1 MALVTQPQMLYI
13 THVPTGDVVFFPA
26 YLEMFSDAYTSH
38 WNAEDVYGRMDPIA
52 TFINTRRAISLAW
65 NVPAESYDNAKENML
80 KLNKLMSFL
89 YPLYDEE
96 SDGATAI
103 NQAPLMRIQFG
114 NLIRNSKT
122 GGGLLG
128 YMNGF
133 TFDPA
138 LEFGMFHNEPRGATQ
153 ASIKGVDYEYYP
165 KTFRLNTEFN
175 VLHEHALGFKRA
187 DATGKSFSF
196 RDKSVTD
203 TNYPYAVADPSA
215 PNPALSVG
223 LLGAEGR
230 ATAAAAAN
238 IDPNPGGDPEAISK
252 ALASK
257 SLNGGDK

>member
-1 MALVTQPQMLYI
+1 MAVTQQFKMLYI

-52 TFINTRRAISLAW
+52 TFINTRRALSLAW
-65 NVPAESYDNAKENML
+65 NVPAESYDEAKSNMV

-114 NLIRNSKT
+114 NLIRNAAT

-138 LEFGMFHNEPRGATQ
+138 LEFGMFHNEPKGILKSAI
-153 ASIKGVDYEYYP
+153 ASVDYEYYP

-187 DATGKSFSF
+187 DSTGKSFSF
-196 RDKSVTD
+196 RDKKITEQS
-203 TNYPYAVADPSA
+203 YPYGVDDP
-215 PNPALSVG
+215 NVQDPALSVG
-223 LLGAEGR
+223 LLAPELR
-230 ATAAAAAN
+230 STAL
-238 IDPNPGGDPEAISK
+238 ITGQEVGDPESINK
-252 ALASK
+252 ALASDA
-257 SLNGGDK
+257 LNKGKK

>member
-1 MALVTQPQMLYI
+1 MAVTQQFQMLYI

-52 TFINTRRAISLAW
+52 TFINTRRALSLAW
-65 NVPAESYDNAKENML
+65 NVPAESYDEAKSNMV

-114 NLIRNSKT
+114 NLIRNAAT

-138 LEFGMFHNEPRGATQ
+138 LEFGMFHNEP
-153 ASIKGVDYEYYP
+153 KGILKAGIADVDYEYYP

-187 DATGKSFSF
+187 DSTGKSFSF
-196 RDKSVTD
+196 RDKKITEQS
-203 TNYPYAVADPSA
+203 YPYGVDDP
-215 PNPALSVG
+215 NVQDPALSVG
-223 LLGAEGR
+223 LLAPELR
-230 ATAAAAAN
+230 STAL
-238 IDPNPGGDPEAISK
+238 ITGQEVGDPESINK
-252 ALASK
+252 ALASDA
-257 SLNGGDK
+257 LNKGKK